1 MMKTTGMFAVSAIV
15 LACTAAAANA
25 ADLFYEPFTP
35 PSPDDCVGGV
45 DHPFPAGWQRFNV
58 DNHTPDAQVAYVTD
72 AWIVRDDFSFNAAEC
87 VAFSTSYYAPLGQA
101 DDWMWSPSISIPA
114 GGANLSWRA
123 VAYDP
128 AYRDGYEVR
137 VKTGDAPTQ
146 ANQSTSTTVF
156 STPAEESSWTQ
167 RGVDLSAYAGQVVYV
182 GFRNN
187 SNDKFLLLVD
197 DVRVSSSAPDL
208 QAVAPT
214 PPYTSEYARAPLG
227 MDIVPS
233 LAVTA
238 RNLGAAVLTNVA
250 GFAEPL
256 LDGAASGPA
265 VTTSAPLATLAVGA
279 TAPLAFA
286 EPAAYSGEG
295 TWSTRYTLSSD
306 QNANDADPANNAIEI
321 PGVAIGGNE
330 LARWEGEVSSTLG
343 IGAGNGGEL
352 GVQLTIPA
360 DGWYAGAH
368 FALNAIPAD
377 DGQNPPSPTPCAG
390 FDFVVNL
397 RAFDDVASVP
407 GDIIDSTEPVAC
419 VYDTPFSVD
428 VPFVGGAHFLAA
440 GTYVLTAVEPAGG
453 PTLPLPLHLNRFVAG
468 TTWVN
473 WPTSPYSGWAHFE
486 QFGAGFAKTP
496 ELSLLAGEPPEPPI
510 FMDGF
515 DGVTRRVG
523 AFHRI
528 DRAPSP
534 IVRRPL
540 REQPPTQLAGS
551 MAR

>member
-15 LACTAAAANA
+15 LACTAAATNA

-146 ANQSTSTTVF
+146 ANQSTSDIVF
-156 STPAEESSWTQ
+156 STPGEASAWTHH
-167 RGVDLSAYAGQVVYV
+167 GVDLSAYAGQAVHV

-187 SNDKFLLLVD
+187 SFDQFLLLVD
-197 DVRVSSSAPDL
+197 DVRVLDSTPDL
-208 QAVAPT
+208 QAVAPI
-214 PPYTSEYARAPLG
+214 PPYASEYARAPLG
-227 MDIVPS
+227 MDIVPT
-233 LAVTA
+233 LAVSAGNVGGTA
-238 RNLGAAVLTNVA
+238 LTNVT
-250 GFAEPL
+250 GLAESL
-256 LDGAASGPA
+256 LDGAVTGLAVPA
-265 VTTSAPLATLAVGA
+265 LEPIETLAMDT
-279 TAPLAFA
+279 TAPLAFGA
-286 EPAAYSGEG
+286 PAAYSGEG
-295 TWSTRYTLSSD
+295 TWSTRYTLFSD
-306 QNANDADPANNAIEI
+306 QDAADADPADNAIEI
-321 PGVAIGGNE
+321 RGVAIGGNE
-330 LARWEGEVSSTLG
+330 FARWEGDASGTLG
-343 IGAGNGGEL
+343 IGAGTGGEL

-360 DGWYAGAH
+360 AGWYAGAH
-368 FALNAIPAD
+368 FGLDAIPHD
-377 DGQNPPSPTPCAG
+377 DGEEPPNPIPCEG
-390 FDFVVNL
+390 FAFVVNL
-397 RAFDDVASVP
+397 RAFDDATGMP

-419 VYDTPFSVD
+419 VRDTPFSVD

-453 PTLPLPLHLNRFVAG
+453 PTLPLLLHEDRFIAG
-468 TTWVN
+468 TTWVD
-473 WPTSPYSGWAHFE
+473 WPTNPIPGWAHFE
-486 QFGAGFAKTP
+486 DFGAVFRKTP
-496 ELSLLAGEPPEPPI
+496 ELSLLAREQPI
-510 FMDGF
+510 FADGF
-515 DGVTRRVG
+515 DGPMQRRA

-528 DRAPSP
+528 DKAPSP
-534 IVRRPL
+534 LVRRPL
-540 REQPPTQLAGS
+540 REQPPAQLAGS
-551 MAR
+551 MVR